1 MDTQASDIKIT
12 ITSKNKG
19 NLLAN
24 ATVSIFTL
32 PFGFITIKN
41 FQIWVSQHLNDRL
54 QERINIIPPSVH
66 AYGRYIPIVFLE
78 DKKLWEELERLIY
91 SEYSSKIKKANEN
104 VDVDSLPI

>member
-12 ITSKNKG
+12 ITPKNKG

-41 FQIWVSQHLNDRL
+41 FQIWVSQHFNERL
-54 QERINIIPPSVH
+54 QEKINIIPPSVH
-66 AYGRYIPIVFLE
+66 AYGRYIPIVFFE

-91 SEYSSKIKKANEN
+91 SEFSSKAKGCGED
-104 VDVDSLPI
+104 VDVDSIPI